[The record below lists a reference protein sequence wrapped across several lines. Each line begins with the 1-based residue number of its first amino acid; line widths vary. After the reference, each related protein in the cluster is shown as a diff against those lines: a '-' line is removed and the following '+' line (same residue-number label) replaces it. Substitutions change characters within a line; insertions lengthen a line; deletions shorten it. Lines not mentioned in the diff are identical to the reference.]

1 MHFLY
6 IFCIFEYVKRHI
18 AYTWFLLFSKEFLRK
33 IRLKFCNTFANH
45 KWQSEF
51 IFKTFDHYIF
61 IWQSPTA
68 VNGRRMLNFCNIIVT
83 TLWHRS
89 SSSLNLTHK
98 YEKANLFASTLN
110 IFLFF
115 SKKRIMRL
123 DFFLFDHGV
132 TCKPLSDNYTIWL
145 PFISFTRSLGKNAQ
159 TPCSKIHP
167 KILDPLVNKLL
178 HSSSEYCVWKNAY

>member
-123 DFFLFDHGV
+123 DFFYL
-132 TCKPLSDNYTIWL
+132 TMEL
-145 PFISFTRSLGKNAQ
+145 
-159 TPCSKIHP
+159 
-167 KILDPLVNKLL
+167 LVNLCQIIIQYDC
-178 HSSSEYCVWKNAY
+178 HSYLFQEV